1 MNGVARKAEA
11 VTDPRQARIEN
22 VAEVPAGVEVGD
34 CEGVLGWARSPDLI
48 PPALKFKKQQPN
60 NNVEESSQI
69 NGASENFI
77 EETIEERNPFQ
88 EAQQTFANNLKA
100 SEIKIGVIPN
110 AKAGGRNDVKLNQPL
125 NTQKTQKAAPKELED
140 LAPSNIMRSASG
152 FGLVEQSTDV
162 GHQMHFKNKFNE
174 NKKTKEQSLY
184 IGSDKKKSRNA
195 ASNMGISNSKSTND
209 LGKSGSQVNALDQKA
224 EAIFWHQ
231 IPKASSTASKSLKLV
246 SVRGEQDPAE
256 PEPPE
261 AFYHRGQAPC
271 KQVGNPHPYPD
282 LAGAR

>member
-1 MNGVARKAEA
+1 
-11 VTDPRQARIEN
+11 
-22 VAEVPAGVEVGD
+22 
-34 CEGVLGWARSPDLI
+34 
-48 PPALKFKKQQPN
+48 
-60 NNVEESSQI
+60 VEESSQI

-88 EAQQTFANNLKA
+88 EAQQTFANNLRA

-125 NTQKTQKAAPKELED
+125 NTQKTQNAAPKELED

-209 LGKSGSQVNALDQKA
+209 LGKSGSQVM
-224 EAIFWHQ
+224 
-231 IPKASSTASKSLKLV
+231 P
-246 SVRGEQDPAE
+246 
-256 PEPPE
+256 
-261 AFYHRGQAPC
+261 
-271 KQVGNPHPYPD
+271 
-282 LAGAR
+282 